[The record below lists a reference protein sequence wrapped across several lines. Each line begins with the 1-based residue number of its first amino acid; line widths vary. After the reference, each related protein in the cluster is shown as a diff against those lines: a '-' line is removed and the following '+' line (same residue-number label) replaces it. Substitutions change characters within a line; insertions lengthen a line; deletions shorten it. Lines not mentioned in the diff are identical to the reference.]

1 MGRPSTSR
9 LTHADVPPRRSD
21 DEGVAR
27 ACLFRSARCACPV
40 TSTVTA
46 ASAMKTFLG
55 TELKNKVTS
64 SLDS

>member
-9 LTHADVPPRRSD
+9 LTHADAPPRRSA
-21 DEGVAR
+21 DEG

-55 TELKNKVTS
+55 TELKNKLTS
-64 SLDS
+64 IFEP